1 MYVSNFPR
9 MASMYICHMSLSPDL
24 VEQRKVGVIDLLDEE
39 CKLPKGSP
47 QHFTDSVH
55 EQHKDHFRLQVR
67 EGGREGEVRG
77 RGRRRERRVG
87 K

>member
-1 MYVSNFPR
+1 
-9 MASMYICHMSLSPDL
+9 MSLSPDL

-55 EQHKDHFRLQVR
+55 EQHKDHFRLQVSR
-67 EGGREGEVRG
+67 EGVR
-77 RGRRRERRVG
+77 
-87 K
+87 